1 LAEYG
6 MQTVESPVTH
16 QAKAGKYLTF
26 NLCSEEYG
34 IEILKVREIIGL
46 MNITAVPRTP
56 NYVRG
61 VINLRGKVISVVDL
75 RTKFGMKSAED
86 TEETCII
93 VMDVLRNGEM
103 IQIGILV
110 DSVSEVLDINE
121 EDIEDTPSFGSNL
134 DTDFI
139 LGMAKSKGSV
149 KILLNIDMVL
159 GTEELASITES
170 LKTAETANQ
179 NGLDTSANSESKVKT
194 AAMPAEKETS
204 VPDEEFA
211 L

>member
-1 LAEYG
+1 LDEYG
-6 MQTVESPVTH
+6 IQTAETAVAH

-26 NLCSEEYG
+26 NLGSEEYG

-46 MNITAVPRTP
+46 MNITAVPCTP

-61 VINLRGKVISVVDL
+61 VINLRGKVISVVNL
-75 RTKFGMKSAED
+75 RTKFGMESAED

-93 VMDVLRNGEM
+93 VMDVSRNGDM
-103 IQIGILV
+103 LQIGILV
-110 DSVSEVLDINE
+110 DSVSEVLDISK
-121 EDIEDTPSFGSNL
+121 EDIEDTPSFGTNL

-159 GTEELASITES
+159 GTEELARITES
-170 LKTAETANQ
+170 IKTAETAN
-179 NGLDTSANSESKVKT
+179 
-194 AAMPAEKETS
+194 
-204 VPDEEFA
+204 
-211 L
+211 